1 MDSDRHVESSATAF
15 SLQTCQLINMSVV
28 AFLKHIQAS
37 PVLTL
42 QDVSVW
48 IDANTLAWVVF
59 DLKG

>member
-1 MDSDRHVESSATAF
+1 
-15 SLQTCQLINMSVV
+15 MSVV
-28 AFLKHIQAS
+28 AFLKHVQAS

-59 DLKG
+59 DLKGNALRFHCLRTALSELNLII